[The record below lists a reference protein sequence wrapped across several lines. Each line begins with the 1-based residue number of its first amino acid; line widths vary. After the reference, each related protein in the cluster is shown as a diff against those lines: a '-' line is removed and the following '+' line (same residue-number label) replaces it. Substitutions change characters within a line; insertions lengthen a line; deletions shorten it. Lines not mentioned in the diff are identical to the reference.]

1 MNLEQLKAI
10 IRDELTE
17 LVTTHLIGEPE
28 DTTDVDDETTHNRSA
43 QNRISTQIARRTT
56 WSVLPESFD

>member
-1 MNLEQLKAI
+1 MQLKEL

-17 LVTTHLIGEPE
+17 LVTTHMIDDPE
-28 DTTDVDDETTHNRSA
+28 DVTDVDDEPTHGRPI

-56 WSVLPESFD
+56 WSVLPESSD